1 MYSDSFKNLVKIA
14 SESSKSYY
22 SDELHN
28 KPNPYYVGFGNP
40 NSKILIFGKE
50 QGYNVNTDTA
60 DIMLY
65 ESINNPYEW
74 KHYLD
79 NNIIPHTDKF
89 YNTALNYVNAF
100 RPYKVKM
107 GGAGHTYNKYH
118 ALTSYIY
125 SDLQIEKK
133 ENTFFDHVFIS
144 EINYVP
150 SKTSQIKTV
159 GTTSRV
165 DFIQNDFYKSFPII
179 ICACGSYLSD
189 DQIEAIFD
197 LKLINDFSKSNER
210 LKVFSDGKRVLINTR
225 QLSMNIK
232 NDYLKSIA
240 DIVKD
245 YLN

>member
-14 SESSKSYY
+14 SESSKSDY

-50 QGYNVNTDTA
+50 KGYNVNTDTA

-79 NNIIPHTDKF
+79 NNILPHT
-89 YNTALNYVNAF
+89 
-100 RPYKVKM
+100 
-107 GGAGHTYNKYH
+107 NKLY
-118 ALTSYIY
+118 
-125 SDLQIEKK
+125 D
-133 ENTFFDHVFIS
+133 
-144 EINYVP
+144 
-150 SKTSQIKTV
+150 
-159 GTTSRV
+159 TTSRV

-210 LKVFSDGKRVLINTR
+210 LIVFSDGKRVLINTR

-245 YLN
+245 YLS